1 MKKQIFTAAIA
12 ASLLTAGGLM
22 YVSPAAAAGPAEIE
36 VAFSPDG
43 GAERLVL
50 RTIDRAQRSVRVMAY
65 TFTSPA
71 VVRSLLLAKR
81 RGVDVQVTLDY
92 RSNIDEDRSGR
103 SHAAIGALTYAG
115 VPVRLVRAYPI
126 QHSKYFLV
134 DSTWLET
141 GSYNYTQQA
150 ARANSENAVVISGDD
165 DVIRKFE
172 ANWEQV
178 TVLSEPYRQQ

>member
-1 MKKQIFTAAIA
+1 MKKQILTAAIA

-22 YVSPAAAAGPAEIE
+22 YVSPAAAAGHAEIE

-71 VVRSLLLAKR
+71 VVRSLLLAQR

-126 QHSKYFLV
+126 QHSKYIWTETSV
-134 DSTWLET
+134 ET

-165 DVIRKFE
+165 AVMQQFL
-172 ANWEQV
+172 ANWTQV
-178 TVLSEPYRQQ
+178 SALGEPYQPQ